1 MLWVIFLTII
11 AYLGVLTIENIKVF
25 SLEKIDITIPVS
37 IFILFLVIK
46 IHIQIMYE
54 WRSDKRKVLFV
65 LKQLIFKYDS
75 AVSFFALALTR
86 RSVIGNAKDKK
97 IIKKSKTN
105 ALIFRGFMEKELSL
119 AS

>member
-1 MLWVIFLTII
+1 MLWVLFLTII

-46 IHIQIMYE
+46 IHINNVWVEKWQKKSVVRFKTIGY
-54 WRSDKRKVLFV
+54 L
-65 LKQLIFKYDS
+65 KYDS

-105 ALIFRGFMEKELSL
+105 ALIFRGFMEKELYH
-119 AS
+119 